1 MGLSLAGFSAGV
13 VALLLANSAAVA
25 EQKAV
30 ELDYQIWTGGLQAM
44 NLETKMFRGQERYQ
58 VDVTVESVGMLG
70 RFFPFKLSARSQG
83 MSQFGNL
90 NELQPD
96 QYDVRSTWRDQ
107 DRLVAISY
115 EDATKPKIEVL
126 PPAEDDDR
134 DPVPME
140 QIVGTV
146 DPVSAALALIEQ
158 TAAQGRCQGEVPVFD
173 GRRRYNMVVRHIG
186 PAVVSPSDYSPYAGD
201 AAPASSGSAAFG
213 TVRRPT
219 STNTTRSGFSWR
231 RSLRTSRRCRS
242 DWKPRTT
249 SSRSSFTWSTP
260 GSATAPSPPAWI
272 SEHLSS
278 SLGVPPRLRR
288 LLRTPRIK

>member
-1 MGLSLAGFSAGV
+1 MTQMGLSLAGFSAGV

-201 AAPASSGSAAFG
+201 AVECRAGVKRIGGFWNSSKADEHKYNEVRIFLAPI
-213 TVRRPT
+213 
-219 STNTTRSGFSWR
+219 
-231 RSLRTSRRCRS
+231 LE
-242 DWKPRTT
+242 D
-249 SSRSSFTWSTP
+249 
-260 GSATAPSPPAWI
+260 
-272 SEHLSS
+272 
-278 SLGVPPRLRR
+278 VPPVPIRLEAKNDFFSIIVHMVDAR
-288 LLRTPRIK
+288 LSDGTQPAGLDF

>member
-1 MGLSLAGFSAGV
+1 MTQMGLSLAGFSAGV

-90 NELQPD
+90 NGLQPD
-96 QYDVRSTWRDQ
+96 QYDVRSRWRDQ
-107 DRLVAISY
+107 DRLVAIRY
-115 EDATKPKIEVL
+115 EDAAKPKIEVL

-140 QIVGTV
+140 EIVGTV

-158 TAAQGRCQGEVPVFD
+158 TAAQGHCQGEVPVFD

-201 AAPASSGSAAFG
+201 AVECRAGVKRIGGFWNSSKADEHKYNEVRIFLAPI
-213 TVRRPT
+213 
-219 STNTTRSGFSWR
+219 
-231 RSLRTSRRCRS
+231 LE
-242 DWKPRTT
+242 D
-249 SSRSSFTWSTP
+249 
-260 GSATAPSPPAWI
+260 
-272 SEHLSS
+272 
-278 SLGVPPRLRR
+278 VPPVPIRLEAKNDFFSIIIHMVDAR
-288 LLRTPRIK
+288 LSDGTQPAKVDF

>member
-1 MGLSLAGFSAGV
+1 MTQMGLSLAGFSAGV

-201 AAPASSGSAAFG
+201 AVECRAGVKRIGGFWNSSKADEHKYNEVRIFLAPILEDVPPVPIRLEAKNDVFSIIVHMVDARLSDGTQPASLDF
-213 TVRRPT
+213 
-219 STNTTRSGFSWR
+219 
-231 RSLRTSRRCRS
+231 
-242 DWKPRTT
+242 
-249 SSRSSFTWSTP
+249 
-260 GSATAPSPPAWI
+260 
-272 SEHLSS
+272 
-278 SLGVPPRLRR
+278 
-288 LLRTPRIK
+288 

>member
-1 MGLSLAGFSAGV
+1 MIQMGLSLAGFSAGL

-107 DRLVAISY
+107 DRLVAIRY
-115 EDATKPKIEVL
+115 EDAAKPKIEVL

-201 AAPASSGSAAFG
+201 AVECRAGVKRIGGFWNSSKADEHKYNEVRIFLAPI
-213 TVRRPT
+213 
-219 STNTTRSGFSWR
+219 
-231 RSLRTSRRCRS
+231 LE
-242 DWKPRTT
+242 D
-249 SSRSSFTWSTP
+249 
-260 GSATAPSPPAWI
+260 
-272 SEHLSS
+272 
-278 SLGVPPRLRR
+278 VPPVPIRLEAKNDFFSVIVHMVDAR
-288 LLRTPRIK
+288 LSDGTQPAGLDF

>member
-1 MGLSLAGFSAGV
+1 MTQMGLSLAGFSAGL

-107 DRLVAISY
+107 DRLVAIRY
-115 EDATKPKIEVL
+115 EDAAKPKIEVL

-134 DPVPME
+134 DPVPMD

-201 AAPASSGSAAFG
+201 AVECRAGVKRIGGFWNSSKADEHKYNEVRIFLAPI
-213 TVRRPT
+213 
-219 STNTTRSGFSWR
+219 
-231 RSLRTSRRCRS
+231 LE
-242 DWKPRTT
+242 D
-249 SSRSSFTWSTP
+249 
-260 GSATAPSPPAWI
+260 
-272 SEHLSS
+272 
-278 SLGVPPRLRR
+278 VPPVPIRLEAKNDFFSIIVHMVDAR
-288 LLRTPRIK
+288 LSDGTQPAGLDF